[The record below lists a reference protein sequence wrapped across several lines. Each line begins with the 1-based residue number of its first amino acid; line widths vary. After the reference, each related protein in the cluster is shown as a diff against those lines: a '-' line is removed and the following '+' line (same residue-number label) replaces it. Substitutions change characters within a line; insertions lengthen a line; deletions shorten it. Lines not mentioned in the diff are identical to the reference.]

1 VRIEEMMRLGIGAVL
16 TLAVAAPLA
25 AQQPAAGAAPASLP
39 AAVANEMFAAA
50 GGKLVTPSC
59 KADEGLHFKTKSGKT
74 YLKTAI
80 ETPLPEN
87 KARALENGSR
97 VIREAIAGAGQ
108 GNSAGAWY
116 YLGAVQL
123 FEGDV
128 AAADSALARAEQLA
142 PDCKAAIEQLR
153 APAYSA
159 LFNWGV
165 THAKAERSDS
175 ALHYFKLASRFNPR
189 GPEAPYSIAGA
200 MYNQGKFDSAAV
212 YFRRALE
219 AAQSPEK
226 AKLKEQAQY
235 NYAVTLLKLEKHKE
249 AVPLLQEYTK
259 SQPDDMDAK
268 KLLMTAYRGAG
279 MADSARV
286 IEQQVVAAGG
296 AAGGPAAGAAAG
308 AGASDLLSIGAT
320 AYQEKRYA
328 EAATAFSKALETD
341 PYNRGALYNLANTYL
356 VQQDGPNLVKT
367 AQRILALEPMSE
379 WAMKAV
385 RQGHLLAKQSQ
396 AASKAAERAL
406 PMPVDVTF
414 SEFRAT
420 PSGASVTLVAKGRA
434 AMTVTG
440 KPVAPAPMNLT
451 VEFLD
456 EKGTPVA
463 TQAVSVPALKAG
475 VEHTAPLQGQGSGIA
490 GVRYRKAEKTS
501 ASK

>member
-1 VRIEEMMRLGIGAVL
+1 MKRLGMGAVL
-16 TLAVAAPLA
+16 TLAVATPLA
-25 AQQPAAGAAPASLP
+25 AQQPAAGAAPASLR
-39 AAVANEMFAAA
+39 ASVANEMFAAA
-50 GGKLVTPSC
+50 GGKLATPSC
-59 KADEGLHFKTKSGKT
+59 KADDGLHFKTKSGKT

-97 VIREAIAGAGQ
+97 VIREAISDAGQ
-108 GNSAGAWY
+108 GNNAGAWY

-123 FEGDV
+123 FQGDV
-128 AAADSALARAEQLA
+128 AASDSALARAEQLA
-142 PDCKAAIEQLR
+142 PDCRAAIEQLR

-165 THAKAERSDS
+165 THAKAERTDS
-175 ALHYFKLASRFNPR
+175 AMHYFKLASRFNPR
-189 GPEAPYSIAGA
+189 GPEAPYSIATA
-200 MYNQGKFDSAAV
+200 MYNSGKFDSAAV
-212 YFRRALE
+212 YFQRAID
-219 AAQSPEK
+219 AAQAPEK
-226 AKLKEQAQY
+226 AELRAQAQY
-235 NYAVTLLKLEKHKE
+235 NYAVTLLKLERPKD
-249 AVPLLQEYTK
+249 AVAPLQAYTRGK
-259 SQPDDMDAK
+259 PDDMDAK

-296 AAGGPAAGAAAG
+296 SAGGSAGSAAG
-308 AGASDLLSIGAT
+308 AGAGAGDLLNIGAT
-320 AYQEKRYA
+320 AYQEKRYK

-367 AQRILALEPMSE
+367 SQRILALEPMSE

-396 AASKAAERAL
+396 AASKAAEQAL
-406 PMPVDVTF
+406 PMIADVTF
-414 SEFRAT
+414 SDFQAT
-420 PSGASVTLVAKGRA
+420 PSGATVTLVAKGRS

-440 KPVAPAPMNLT
+440 KPVAPAPLNLT

-456 EKGTPVA
+456 AKGTAVA

-475 VEHTAPLQGQGSGIA
+475 VEHTAAVQGQGSGIA
-490 GVRYRKAEKTS
+490 GVRYRKADKTS